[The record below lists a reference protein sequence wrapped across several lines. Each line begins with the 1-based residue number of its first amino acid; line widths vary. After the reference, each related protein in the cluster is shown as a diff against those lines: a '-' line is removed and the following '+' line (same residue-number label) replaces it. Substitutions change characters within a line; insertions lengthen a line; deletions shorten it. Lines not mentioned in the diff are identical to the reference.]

1 MKTKVLKSIEQNKLI
16 AILRGIPKEKLIS
29 VAEALFSGGIRLLEI
44 TYSADGSI
52 SDEET
57 ARQIEEL
64 SSHFK
69 DRMLIGAGTVLN
81 KNQVR
86 LTKTAGGLFIISPDI
101 NEEVIKETVKSGLVS
116 IPGALTPSEIT
127 LANRLGADF
136 IKLFPISNLGV
147 DYVKA
152 INAPLSHIKLL
163 AVGGIDQN
171 NIGDYLKSGVCG
183 FGIGSGITDK
193 KLINAND
200 FEGITELARIYT
212 EAVNIG

>member
-64 SSHFK
+64 SLHFK

-86 LTKTAGGLFIISPDI
+86 LTKSAGGLFIISPDT

-147 DYVKA
+147 DYVKS
-152 INAPLSHIKLL
+152 IKAPLSHIKLL

-171 NIGDYLKSGVCG
+171 NIGDYLQSGVCG

-212 EAVNIG
+212 EAVDIG